1 MRNIMASTE
10 LPGNQYVTLSY
21 GATIAEDIFDDSGK
35 IIGRRVYTTKQPIVA
50 YIQDSIKVEE
60 KIYYTIPQKD

>member
-21 GATIAEDIFDDSGK
+21 GATIAEDILDRLVFNSHRIELNGDSMRKKKKLKG
-35 IIGRRVYTTKQPIVA
+35 
-50 YIQDSIKVEE
+50 
-60 KIYYTIPQKD
+60 